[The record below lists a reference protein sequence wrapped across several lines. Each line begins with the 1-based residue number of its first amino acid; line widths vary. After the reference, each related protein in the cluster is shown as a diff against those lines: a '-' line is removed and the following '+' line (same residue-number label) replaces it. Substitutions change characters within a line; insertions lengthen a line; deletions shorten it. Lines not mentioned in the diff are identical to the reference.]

1 MLSSEQAA
9 TQYTPRA
16 NFATTGITAI
26 AKAAPDGTVV
36 RNTVKNL
43 FDGPEPPNPCQQIPE
58 GEVDVY
64 AIVSGRRRTRRNLRH
79 SRGMDTNLYVSVESS
94 AQSGQM
100 HEWANRTLEKKDT
113 GIVPGKGWEV
123 MTEPSGICDGTYD
136 SICNRGPE
144 NDCML
149 QAYQSG

>member
-1 MLSSEQAA
+1 MDAA
-9 TQYTPRA
+9 QMYGEISP
-16 NFATTGITAI
+16 G
-26 AKAAPDGTVV
+26 KVLQS
-36 RNTVKNL
+36 VK
-43 FDGPEPPNPCQQIPE
+43 
-58 GEVDVY
+58 
-64 AIVSGRRRTRRNLRH
+64 GR
-79 SRGMDTNLYVSVESS
+79 V
-94 AQSGQM
+94 
-100 HEWANRTLEKKDT
+100 EWANRTLEKKDT